1 MSKYLLVS
9 TILYVLVPATT
20 AIVLTPVD
28 TNGTAPEQVSLEYL
42 TAHFN
47 YTDDSEAPDTP
58 ELPYDSEMPY
68 APDLPNDRAL
78 LDVDSYESLPVRRLL
93 KSTGRAR
100 RLLNASKSTEIL
112 NSTGR
117 ARRLLNASKSTEI
130 LNSTGRARRLL
141 NASTST
147 EILNSTGRA
156 RRLLNASTSTE
167 VLNSMGRARRILGS
181 STGNGTR
188 TSPERRL
195 LNIADAIKDIG
206 DDIKALMDIFSG
218 FNSSNSTG
226 HHKQMKHAMKDR
238 RVLEGHYRQR
248 LLRP

>member
-117 ARRLLNASKSTEI
+117 ARRLLNAS
-130 LNSTGRARRLL
+130 
-141 NASTST
+141 TST
-147 EILNSTGRA
+147 EILNST
-156 RRLLNASTSTE
+156 
-167 VLNSMGRARRILGS
+167 GRARRILGS

>member
-9 TILYVLVPATT
+9 TILYVLVPATA

-47 YTDDSEAPDTP
+47 YTDDSEVPDAP

-68 APDLPNDRAL
+68 VPDLPNDREL

-93 KSTGRAR
+93 
-100 RLLNASKSTEIL
+100 

-117 ARRLLNASKSTEI
+117 ARRLLNASK
-130 LNSTGRARRLL
+130 
-141 NASTST
+141 ST

-206 DDIKALMDIFSG
+206 DDIKALVDIFSG

>member
-1 MSKYLLVS
+1 MFAHMSKYLLVS

-117 ARRLLNASKSTEI
+117 ARRLLNASTSTEI

-147 EILNSTGRA
+147 EILNST
-156 RRLLNASTSTE
+156 
-167 VLNSMGRARRILGS
+167 GRARRILGS

>member
-93 KSTGRAR
+93 K
-100 RLLNASKSTEIL
+100 
-112 NSTGR
+112 STGR